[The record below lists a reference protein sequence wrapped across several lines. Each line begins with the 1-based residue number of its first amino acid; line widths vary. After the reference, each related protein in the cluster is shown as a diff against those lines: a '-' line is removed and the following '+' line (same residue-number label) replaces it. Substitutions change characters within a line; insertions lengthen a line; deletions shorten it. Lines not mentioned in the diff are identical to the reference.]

1 MKSLLTKI
9 RKSSGE
15 TLSESLVAIVIAA
28 LSMAMLSAMI
38 SAASH
43 MIAKSTD
50 DMDVYYSE
58 NNKLE
63 MSKEAASAEGGE
75 EAEPE
80 ADSKYAAGEISIVSA
95 AGGTDTYVISAK
107 GDPVSVKYYKNQ
119 TAKRKPVICY
129 EIY

>member
-38 SAASH
+38 SASSH
-43 MIAKSTD
+43 IIAKSTD
-50 DMDVYYSE
+50 DMDAYYSE
-58 NNKLE
+58 NNKIE
-63 MSKEAASAEGGE
+63 MQKEAAEDGAE

-80 ADSKYAAGEISIVSA
+80 AVGVYANGEISITGSDDA
-95 AGGTDTYVISAK
+95 DTYVISTE

-129 EIY
+129 EIDQ